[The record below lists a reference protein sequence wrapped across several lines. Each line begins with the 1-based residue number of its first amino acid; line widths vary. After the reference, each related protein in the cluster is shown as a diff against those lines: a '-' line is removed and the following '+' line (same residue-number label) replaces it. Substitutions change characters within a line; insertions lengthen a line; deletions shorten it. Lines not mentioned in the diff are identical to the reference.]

1 MKKQTLA
8 ILILLITISYSGM
21 AQLSVKGHAAL
32 SYIEHLSTG
41 VTFSFS
47 GQHHVSLLYGSNFF
61 INTKDFSSYMFQYYL
76 RLNRMTFAKITP
88 VIGLKAGSSIYT
100 DDYYK
105 WRLVSVV
112 PFMGTNYQLNK
123 KIDVIF
129 DLGAAISRVQSV
141 KRIRQGEIGKYRE
154 LLPELKAGIL
164 YNF

>member
-8 ILILLITISYSGM
+8 ALLLLIVISYSGM
-21 AQLSVKGHAAL
+21 AQVSIKGQTAL

-47 GQHHVSLLYGSNFF
+47 EKHHLSLLYGSDFF
-61 INTKDFSSYMFQYYL
+61 INTEDFSSYMLQYYL
-76 RLNRMTFAKITP
+76 RLNRITFSKITP
-88 VIGLKAGSSIYT
+88 VMGLKAGYSIYT

-105 WRLVSVV
+105 WRLASIV
-112 PFMGTNYQLNK
+112 PFIGTNYQLNK
-123 KIDVIF
+123 KIDVLF

-154 LLPELKAGIL
+154 LLPELKVGIL

>member
-8 ILILLITISYSGM
+8 ILLLLITISYSGM
-21 AQLSVKGHAAL
+21 AQFSIKGQAAL

-47 GQHHVSLLYGSNFF
+47 GKHHISLLYGSDFF
-61 INTKDFSSYMFQYYL
+61 INTKDFSSYMLQYYL

-88 VIGLKAGSSIYT
+88 VIGIKAGYSIYT

-105 WRLVSVV
+105 WELMSVV
-112 PFMGTNYQLNK
+112 PFTGINYRLNK
-123 KIDVIF
+123 KIDILF
-129 DLGAAISRVQSV
+129 DLGATISRAQSV